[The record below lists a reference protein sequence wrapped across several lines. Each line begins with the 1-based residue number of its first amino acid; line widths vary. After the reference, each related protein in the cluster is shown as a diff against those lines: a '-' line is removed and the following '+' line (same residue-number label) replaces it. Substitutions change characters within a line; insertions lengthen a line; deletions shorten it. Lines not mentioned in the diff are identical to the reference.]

1 MGRFYMKLSL
11 SMKVAATV
19 AVVGLFTAQP
29 ALAEVSGQTIT
40 GAGSSFAAPLLAAC
54 APAWQKATNNTVN
67 YGSGGSGTGRKNA
80 DTGIGEFNFSDA
92 SYTPAK
98 SSIIHAPVIA
108 APVAIAYNLNGASG
122 QLYLSQKTLSDIFAG
137 KITKWNDAAIKADN
151 AGTKSIVTYKK
162 DAKGRVLKVA
172 GKPVVDKKVAGT
184 PGIALPAQDIR
195 VIYRADSSGTTQN
208 LVNLLIAQ
216 FPSTWTKA
224 SAGSFASVFPG
235 SSIPLSYSSASG
247 SAGVSA
253 LAKSTPYSIT
263 YVESSYATSNG
274 LGKAAIKNA
283 SGNYQLPTAGG
294 TAAFL
299 NSATAAAD
307 GRLTFNYN
315 TTDAGAYVLGI
326 VSYALV
332 DTFPNSAMAQATTSF
347 LKYVLSDACPNTN
360 PALEYSTIT
369 GSLLSVDNALLA
381 KLAQP

>member
-1 MGRFYMKLSL
+1 MKLSRSL
-11 SMKVAATV
+11 KIAAAAA
-19 AVVGLFTAQP
+19 AVTLFAAQP
-29 ALAEVSGQTIT
+29 AFAGVTIT

-54 APAWQKATNNTVN
+54 APAWQNSTGNTVS
-67 YGSGGSGTGRKNA
+67 YGSGGSGTGRSNA
-80 DTGIGEFNFSDA
+80 DKGIGDFNFSDA

-98 SSIIHAPVIA
+98 STIIHAPIIA
-108 APVAIAYNLNGASG
+108 APVAIAYNLPGVTG
-122 QLYLSQKTLSDIFAG
+122 QLYLSQKTLSDILSG
-137 KITKWNDAAIKADN
+137 TVTQWSDAEIKADN
-151 AGTKSIVTYKK
+151 AGTKSVVTYKK
-162 DAKGRVLKVA
+162 DAKGRLVKVA
-172 GKPVVDKKVAGT
+172 GKPVVLKKTMAVAGLT
-184 PGIALPAQDIR
+184 LPNQPIN

-216 FPSTWTKA
+216 FPSTWTKP

-235 SSIPLSYSSASG
+235 ASIPLSFSSASG

-253 LAKSTPYSIT
+253 LAKSTPYSLT

-283 SGNYQLPTAGG
+283 AGNYQLPTAGG

-299 NSATAAAD
+299 NSATASSD
-307 GRLTFNYN
+307 GKLTFNYN

-332 DTFPNSAMAQATTSF
+332 DTWSSTDNAKATTSF
-347 LKYVLSDACPNTN
+347 LKYVLSDACANAN

-369 GSLLSVDNALLA
+369 GSLLSVDTALLA
-381 KLAQP
+381 KMPN

>member
-1 MGRFYMKLSL
+1 MKLSRSL
-11 SMKVAATV
+11 KIAAAAA
-19 AVVGLFTAQP
+19 AVTLFAAQP
-29 ALAEVSGQTIT
+29 AFAGVTIT

-54 APAWQKATNNTVN
+54 APAWQNSTGNTIS
-67 YGSGGSGTGRKNA
+67 YGSGGSGTGRSNA
-80 DTGIGEFNFSDA
+80 DKGIGDFNFSDA

-98 SSIIHAPVIA
+98 STIIHAPIIA

-122 QLYLSQKTLSDIFAG
+122 QLYLSQQTLSDIFAG
-137 KITKWNDAAIKADN
+137 KVTKWDDAEIKADN
-151 AGTKSIVTYKK
+151 AGTKPTITYKK
-162 DAKGRVLKVA
+162 DAKGRLLKVK
-172 GKPVVDKKVAGT
+172 GKPVVLAKTLGV
-184 PGIALPAQDIR
+184 PGIALPSQDIR

-208 LVNLLIAQ
+208 LVNLFIAQ
-216 FPSTWTKA
+216 FPSVWTKA

-263 YVESSYATSNG
+263 YVEASYATSSA

-283 SGNYQLPTAGG
+283 SGNFQLPTAGG

-299 NSATAAAD
+299 NSATASAD
-307 GRLTFNYN
+307 GKLTFNYN

-332 DTFPNSAMAQATTSF
+332 DTWSSMDNAKATTSF
-347 LKYVLSDACPNTN
+347 LKYVLSDACVNTN

-369 GSLLSVDNALLA
+369 GSLLSVDTALLA
-381 KLAQP
+381 KMPN

>member
-1 MGRFYMKLSL
+1 MKLSR
-11 SMKVAATV
+11 SVKIAAAVSAVA
-19 AVVGLFTAQP
+19 LFGAQP
-29 ALAEVSGQTIT
+29 AFADVSGQTIT

-54 APAWQKATNNTVN
+54 SPAWQTATNNTVN
-67 YGSGGSGTGRKNA
+67 YGSGGSGTGRSNA
-80 DTGIGEFNFSDA
+80 DKGIGDFNFSDA

-98 SSIIHAPVIA
+98 STIIHAPIIA

-122 QLYLSQKTLSDIFAG
+122 QLYLSQQTLSDIFAG
-137 KITKWNDAAIKADN
+137 KVTKWNDAEIKADN
-151 AGTKSIVTYKK
+151 AGTKPTITYKK
-162 DAKGRVLKVA
+162 DAKGRLLKVK
-172 GKPVVDKKVAGT
+172 GKPVVLAKTLGV
-184 PGIALPAQDIR
+184 PGIALPSQDIR

-208 LVNLLIAQ
+208 LVNLFIAQ
-216 FPSTWTKA
+216 FPSVWTKA

-263 YVESSYATSNG
+263 YVEASYATSSA

-283 SGNYQLPTAGG
+283 SGNFQLPTAGG

-299 NSATAAAD
+299 NSATASAD
-307 GRLTFNYN
+307 GKLTFNYN

-332 DTFPNSAMAQATTSF
+332 DTWSSTDKAKATTSF
-347 LKYVLSDACPNTN
+347 LKYVLSDACVNTN

-369 GSLLSVDNALLA
+369 GSLLSVDTALLA
-381 KLAQP
+381 KMPN

>member
-1 MGRFYMKLSL
+1 MGRFYMKLSR
-11 SMKVAATV
+11 SIKIAAAVSAVA
-19 AVVGLFTAQP
+19 LFGAQP
-29 ALAEVSGQTIT
+29 ALADVSGQTIT

-54 APAWQKATNNTVN
+54 SPAWQKATNNTVN

-80 DTGIGEFNFSDA
+80 DTGIGDFNFSDA

-98 SSIIHAPVIA
+98 ATIIHAPVIA

-122 QLYLSQKTLSDIFAG
+122 QLYLSQKTLADIFAG
-137 KITKWNDAAIKADN
+137 KVTKWNDAEIKADN

-162 DAKGRVLKVA
+162 DAKGRLVKVA
-172 GKPVVDKKVAGT
+172 GKPVVLKTVAGN

-208 LVNLLIAQ
+208 LVNMLIAQ

-224 SAGSFASVFPG
+224 SSGTFASVFPG
-235 SSIPLSYSSASG
+235 DSIPLGFSSASG
-247 SAGVSA
+247 SSGVSA
-253 LAKSTPYSIT
+253 LAKSTPYSLT
-263 YVESSYATSNG
+263 YVESSYATSSS
-274 LGKAAIKNA
+274 LGKAAIKNEA
-283 SGNYQLPTAGG
+283 GKFQLPTAGG

-299 NSATAAAD
+299 NAATASAD
-307 GRLTFNYN
+307 GKLTFNYK
-315 TTDAGAYVLGI
+315 TTDPGAYVLGI

-332 DTFPNSAMAQATTSF
+332 DTAVTGPQAKVTTSF
-347 LKYVLSDACPNTN
+347 LKYVLSDACVNTN